1 MRDFRVAI
9 ELQDEGEFTR
19 ITRDEVQVSVQ
30 TATRINTVM
39 YIIIDESW
47 WSVWENRMYTVRKSY
62 TFL

>member
-47 WSVWENRMYTVRKSY
+47 WSV
-62 TFL
+62 